1 MESCDPVVDRLLGC
15 VQDEE
20 LQDTVI
26 EALSS
31 LVSHP
36 DTHKFPQKLMG
47 ILKKILPLDT
57 VLHQYM
63 AEGSFEEICI
73 YIDGQTDN

>member
-1 MESCDPVVDRLLGC
+1 MCPGLGSVRGAHGELRPYRRQVDHLLDVCNGHGDVDRLLAC
-15 VQDEE
+15 VSNEE

-36 DTHKFPQKLMG
+36 DTHKYPNKLMEVSG
-47 ILKKILPLDT
+47 KD
-57 VLHQYM
+57 V
-63 AEGSFEEICI
+63 
-73 YIDGQTDN
+73 